1 MEPAVPLQPDD
12 PEDSFAEDA
21 AVHLGGAQLAVDE
34 DDGYLLHPEAAFVGR
49 ELHLYLEGISFEAYF
64 VQIDGL
70 QHPAAVAH
78 ESSCGVVN
86 GQPRDEAH
94 ILGGEIG
101 HQHAPHG
108 PVHHIDTAHVARADG
123 NIRTLLG
130 ASLVEA
136 RKVLGVMAEVGVHLE
151 DVLVAALQRPFEAGD
166 VGSAQAQL
174 SFALHHEEPFGEF
187 LLQGLYDGSCAIG
200 RTVFDDKDVEA
211 MFQGEN
217 GTNDI
222 LNILPFVVGR
232 DNYNAI

>member
-1 MEPAVPLQPDD
+1 MQLQLDD
-12 PEDSFAEDA
+12 TENGFTENT
-21 AVHLGGAQLAVDE
+21 AVHLRATQLAVDE
-34 DDGYLLHPEAAFVGR
+34 DNRHFHHFEPALIGSEF
-49 ELHLYLEGISFEAYF
+49 HLYLKGITFEA
-64 VQIDGL
+64 DGIEVDGF
-70 QHPAAVAH
+70 QHLAAVALEAGSGIMNRQTGD
-78 ESSCGVVN
+78 ESHV
-86 GQPRDEAH
+86 
-94 ILGGEIG
+94 LGGEIG
-101 HQHAPHG
+101 HQYAPHG
-108 PVHHIDTAHVARADG
+108 PIHHIDTAHVARADG

-130 ASLVEA
+130 TSLVEA
-136 RKVLGVMAEVGVHLE
+136 RKVLGVMTEVGVHLE

-187 LLQGLYDGSCAIG
+187 LLQGLDYGSRAIG

-222 LNILPFVVGR
+222 LYILPFVVGR